1 VGEAVVSRSSAAL
14 KTVLFVAYYYP
25 PSIDAGAKRAEGFA
39 RYLPEHGY
47 DPIVLTVKN
56 GNYQTAGEV
65 RDDGPGVVRVPER
78 KFLHRRGRNDAGV
91 ATLSPLQRFLR
102 RIFREVVYCP
112 DAYRGF
118 HGPAIEAAVALAA
131 RQKIDVVLTTSSPFT
146 LLRTG
151 HALRRRGMGPWV
163 ADLRDLW
170 VQNHFGYPYSGVRR
184 WLDSRLER
192 RWLSAASCIT
202 TATDGLAQI
211 LRQGGYGDRPIRC
224 IYNGHF
230 DPPAGAPAGGG
241 PSPPSRLRI
250 CYTGTVY
257 ARGGDSFAP
266 FFAALARLRQVRP
279 DVEVETVFY
288 GTITADFLR
297 TRDSFGLQQ
306 VVTYGGRLSR
316 EDAARQQRAADVL
329 LIVLPDSPQQDVAVC
344 SKTFDYM
351 VARRPVLA
359 ILPRS
364 GENARVLTSVGS
376 GRVFA
381 PGDVEAMTAWLA
393 ELLDTKRSQGRLPDH
408 GDPAKIST
416 FHYRS
421 LAGQMARVLDL
432 AIEAAA
438 RGAEGGSMPR

>member
-1 VGEAVVSRSSAAL
+1 L
-14 KTVLFVAYYYP
+14 KTVLFVSYYYP
-25 PSIDAGAKRAEGFA
+25 PSVDAGAKRAEGFA
-39 RYLPEHGY
+39 HYLPEHGY

-78 KFLHRRGRNDAGV
+78 TFFHGRGRNNPGV
-91 ATLSPLQRFLR
+91 ATPPPTLSHLQRFLR
-102 RIFREVVYCP
+102 RIFREVAYCP

-118 HGPAIEAAVALAA
+118 HEPATEAAVGLAA

-151 HALRRRGMGPWV
+151 HTLRRRGVGPWV

-211 LRQGGYGDRPIRC
+211 LRQAGYGDRPIQC
-224 IYNGHF
+224 IYNGYF
-230 DPPAGAPAGGG
+230 DPPAGAPPGGG
-241 PSPPSRLRI
+241 PSPSSRLRI

-257 ARGGDSFAP
+257 DRDSFAP
-266 FFAALARLRQVRP
+266 FFATLARLRQVRP
-279 DVEVETVFY
+279 DDEVEAVFY
-288 GTITADFLR
+288 GTINAGFLR

-329 LIVLPDSPQQDVAVC
+329 LIVLPDRPHQDVAVC

-364 GENARVLTSVGS
+364 GENARVLTLVGC

-381 PGDVEAMTAWLA
+381 PGDVESMTAWLA
-393 ELLDTKRSQGRLPDH
+393 ELADTKRSQGRLPDH